1 MAVVDSRSVHGITDD
16 FVARLAE
23 RAEEAER
30 LRRLPAATV
39 SEFKQT
45 ELFRLLLPAR
55 FGGMQA
61 SFPELLQPVRLM
73 AHGCASSAWTLG
85 FYALHN
91 WMLSLFDPRAQE
103 EVFASGPVLAPAPL
117 APTGRGVPTDGG
129 VRLTGRWSWATGAMD
144 ADWVIVGALIERR
157 DGIDPALVV
166 VPAGEVEVAD
176 TWHTA
181 GMRGTGSHDVII
193 TDALVPEH
201 RIVAIADIYA
211 GTAPGARA
219 HNVPTY
225 RWPMV
230 PALALVASMP
240 VLGAAE
246 RVTELFA
253 ERLGGR
259 VLAYSGVAQK
269 DQPAAQIRL
278 GHARVRLRA
287 LLALITETAY
297 GIEQIVA
304 GGERVQPIGAG
315 RRPTGGGPHGARVPG
330 DHRRSSGGVGCQ
342 RAISVEPAAARQA
355 RCRYRGGACR
365 VRLRPEPGVG
375 RSVGDWCED
384 LPDLD
389 DLSGLFR
396 IGQHEVQKSLTL
408 GRLLR
413 LGGRAGEMQ

>member
-1 MAVVDSRSVHGITDD
+1 MSVVDSRPLHGITDE

-39 SEFKQT
+39 SDFRQT

-55 FGGMQA
+55 FGGLQA
-61 SFPELLQPVRLM
+61 SFPELLQPIRRM

-117 APTGRGVPTDGG
+117 APTGHGVPADGG
-129 VRLTGRWSWATGAMD
+129 VRVTGRWSWATGAMD
-144 ADWVIVGALIERR
+144 ADWMIVGALIERA
-157 DGIDPALVV
+157 DGIDPVLVV
-166 VPAGEVEVAD
+166 LPADRVEVVD

-181 GMRGTGSHDVII
+181 GMRATGSHDLVV
-193 TDALVPEH
+193 DDVFVPEH
-201 RIVAIADIYA
+201 RLVAVADIYG

-219 HNVPTY
+219 HGVPTY

-230 PALALVASMP
+230 PALALTASMP

-278 GHARVRLRA
+278 GEARVRLSALRA
-287 LLALITETAY
+287 LIAATADE
-297 GIEQIVA
+297 IEAIV
-304 GGERVQPIGAG
+304 V
-315 RRPTGGGPHGARVPG
+315 
-330 DHRRSSGGVGCQ
+330 SGGRVSRSV
-342 RAISVEPAAARQA
+342 RADARLAAARTVHE
-355 RCRYRGGACR
+355 CRAIIADLLEAAGA
-365 VRLRPEPGVG
+365 
-375 RSVGDWCED
+375 SAHF
-384 LPDLD
+384 
-389 DLSGLFR
+389 LSSPLQRAKRDVDIAAGHVVFDYDTSRELAGALA
-396 IGQHEVQKSLTL
+396 IGAKISPI
-408 GRLLR
+408 
-413 LGGRAGEMQ
+413 AMI

>member
-1 MAVVDSRSVHGITDD
+1 MSVVDSRPLHGITDE

-39 SEFKQT
+39 SDFRQT

-55 FGGMQA
+55 FGGLQA
-61 SFPELLQPVRLM
+61 SFPELLQPIRRM

-117 APTGRGVPTDGG
+117 APTGRGVPADGG
-129 VRLTGRWSWATGAMD
+129 VRVTGRWSWATGAMD
-144 ADWVIVGALIERR
+144 ADWMIVGALIERA
-157 DGIDPALVV
+157 DGIDPVLVV
-166 VPAGEVEVAD
+166 LPADRVEVVD

-181 GMRGTGSHDVII
+181 GMRATGSHDLVV
-193 TDALVPEH
+193 DDVFVPEH
-201 RIVAIADIYA
+201 RLVAVADIYG

-219 HNVPTY
+219 HGVPTY

-230 PALALVASMP
+230 PALALTASMP

-278 GHARVRLRA
+278 GEARVRLSALRA
-287 LLALITETAY
+287 LIAATADE
-297 GIEQIVA
+297 IEAIV
-304 GGERVQPIGAG
+304 VS
-315 RRPTGGGPHGARVPG
+315 GGPVSRSVRADARL
-330 DHRRSSGGVGCQ
+330 
-342 RAISVEPAAARQA
+342 AAARTVHE
-355 RCRYRGGACR
+355 CRAIIADLLEAAGA
-365 VRLRPEPGVG
+365 
-375 RSVGDWCED
+375 SAHF
-384 LPDLD
+384 
-389 DLSGLFR
+389 LSSPLQRAKRDVDIAAGHVVFDYDTSRELAGALA
-396 IGQHEVQKSLTL
+396 IGAKISPI
-408 GRLLR
+408 
-413 LGGRAGEMQ
+413 AMI

>member
-1 MAVVDSRSVHGITDD
+1 MSVVDSRPLHGITDE

-39 SEFKQT
+39 SDFRQT

-55 FGGMQA
+55 FGGLQA
-61 SFPELLQPVRLM
+61 SFPELLQPIRRM

-85 FYALHN
+85 FYALRN

-117 APTGRGVPTDGG
+117 APTGRGVPADGG
-129 VRLTGRWSWATGAMD
+129 VRVTGRWSWATGAMD
-144 ADWVIVGALIERR
+144 ADWMIVGALIERA
-157 DGIDPALVV
+157 DGIIDPVLVV
-166 VPAGEVEVAD
+166 LPADRVEVVD

-181 GMRGTGSHDVII
+181 GMRATGSHDLVV
-193 TDALVPEH
+193 DDVFVPEH
-201 RIVAIADIYA
+201 RLVAVADIYG

-219 HNVPTY
+219 HGVPPY

-230 PALALVASMP
+230 PALALTASMP

-278 GHARVRLRA
+278 GEARVRLSALRA
-287 LLALITETAY
+287 LIAATADE
-297 GIEQIVA
+297 IDAIV
-304 GGERVQPIGAG
+304 V
-315 RRPTGGGPHGARVPG
+315 
-330 DHRRSSGGVGCQ
+330 SGGRVSRSV
-342 RAISVEPAAARQA
+342 RADARLAAARTVHE
-355 RCRYRGGACR
+355 CRAIIADLLEASGA
-365 VRLRPEPGVG
+365 
-375 RSVGDWCED
+375 SAHF
-384 LPDLD
+384 
-389 DLSGLFR
+389 LSSPLQRAKRDVDIAAGHVVFDYDTSRELAGALA
-396 IGQHEVQKSLTL
+396 IGAKISPI
-408 GRLLR
+408 
-413 LGGRAGEMQ
+413 AMI

>member
-1 MAVVDSRSVHGITDD
+1 MSVVDDRQLHGITDD

-39 SEFKQT
+39 DEFRQT
-45 ELFRLLLPAR
+45 DLFRLLLPAR
-55 FGGMQA
+55 FGGIQA
-61 SFPELLQPVRLM
+61 SFPELLQPIRRM

-91 WMLSLFDPRAQE
+91 WMLSLFDLRAQE
-103 EVFASGPVLAPAPL
+103 QVFASGPVLAPAPL
-117 APTGRGVPTDGG
+117 APTGRGTPADGG

-144 ADWVIVGALIERR
+144 ADWVMVGALVERPDR
-157 DGIDPALVV
+157 IDPALVL
-166 VPAGEVEVAD
+166 VPADRVEVAD

-181 GMRGTGSHDVII
+181 GMRGTGSHDVVV
-193 TDALVPEH
+193 TDVLVPEH
-201 RIVAIADIYA
+201 HLVSVADIYA

-219 HNVPTY
+219 HDAPTY

-259 VLAYSGVAQK
+259 VLAYSGAAQK

-278 GHARVRLRA
+278 ASARVRLRA
-287 LLALITETAY
+287 LRALVDETAG
-297 GIEQIVA
+297 GIEDLVVR
-304 GGERVQPIGAG
+304 GERVSRAVRADARLAAAHTVHESKAIIADLVEASGASAQFLSNPMQRFKRDVDIAAGHVVFDYDVSRELAGALAIGAK
-315 RRPTGGGPHGARVPG
+315 
-330 DHRRSSGGVGCQ
+330 
-342 RAISVEPAAARQA
+342 ISPIAMV
-355 RCRYRGGACR
+355 
-365 VRLRPEPGVG
+365 
-375 RSVGDWCED
+375 
-384 LPDLD
+384 
-389 DLSGLFR
+389 
-396 IGQHEVQKSLTL
+396 
-408 GRLLR
+408 
-413 LGGRAGEMQ
+413 

>member
-1 MAVVDSRSVHGITDD
+1 MAVVGSRSVHGITDD

-45 ELFRLLLPAR
+45 ELFRLLLPTR

-117 APTGRGVPTDGG
+117 APTGRGVPADGG
-129 VRLTGRWSWATGAMD
+129 VRLTGTWSWATGAMD
-144 ADWVIVGALIERR
+144 ADWVIVGALIERP

-166 VPAGEVEVAD
+166 VPASEVEVAD

-193 TDALVPEH
+193 TDAFVPEH
-201 RIVAIADIYA
+201 RIVAVADIYA

-219 HNVPTY
+219 HNAPTY

-253 ERLGGR
+253 ERLGSR

-287 LLALITETAY
+287 LLALITETAD

-304 GGERVQPIGAG
+304 GGERVSRAVRADARLAAAHTVHECRAIIADLLEASGASAQFLSNPLQRAKRDVDIAAGHVVFDYDVSRELAGALAIGAK
-315 RRPTGGGPHGARVPG
+315 
-330 DHRRSSGGVGCQ
+330 
-342 RAISVEPAAARQA
+342 ISPI
-355 RCRYRGGACR
+355 
-365 VRLRPEPGVG
+365 
-375 RSVGDWCED
+375 SM
-384 LPDLD
+384 
-389 DLSGLFR
+389 
-396 IGQHEVQKSLTL
+396 I
-408 GRLLR
+408 
-413 LGGRAGEMQ
+413 

>member
-1 MAVVDSRSVHGITDD
+1 MSVVDSRPLHGITDE

-39 SEFKQT
+39 SDFRQT

-55 FGGMQA
+55 FGGLQA
-61 SFPELLQPVRLM
+61 SFPELLQPIRRM

-117 APTGRGVPTDGG
+117 APTGRGVPADGG
-129 VRLTGRWSWATGAMD
+129 VRVTGRWSWATGAMD
-144 ADWVIVGALIERR
+144 ADWMIVGALIERA
-157 DGIDPALVV
+157 DGIDPVLVV
-166 VPAGEVEVAD
+166 LPADRVEVVD

-181 GMRGTGSHDVII
+181 GMRATGSHDLVV
-193 TDALVPEH
+193 DDVFVPEH
-201 RIVAIADIYA
+201 RLVAVADIYG

-219 HNVPTY
+219 HGVPTY

-230 PALALVASMP
+230 PALALTASMP

-278 GHARVRLRA
+278 GEARVRLSELRA
-287 LLALITETAY
+287 LIAATADE
-297 GIEQIVA
+297 IEAIV
-304 GGERVQPIGAG
+304 V
-315 RRPTGGGPHGARVPG
+315 
-330 DHRRSSGGVGCQ
+330 SGGRVSRSV
-342 RAISVEPAAARQA
+342 RADARLAAARTVHE
-355 RCRYRGGACR
+355 CRAIIADLLEAAGA
-365 VRLRPEPGVG
+365 
-375 RSVGDWCED
+375 SAHF
-384 LPDLD
+384 
-389 DLSGLFR
+389 LSSPLQRAKRDVDIAAGHVVFDYDTSRELAGALA
-396 IGQHEVQKSLTL
+396 IGAKISPI
-408 GRLLR
+408 
-413 LGGRAGEMQ
+413 AMI

>member
-1 MAVVDSRSVHGITDD
+1 MSVVDSRPLHGITDE

-39 SEFKQT
+39 SDFRQT

-55 FGGMQA
+55 FGGLQA
-61 SFPELLQPVRLM
+61 SFPELLQPIRRM

-117 APTGRGVPTDGG
+117 APAGRGVPADGG
-129 VRLTGRWSWATGAMD
+129 VRVTGRWSWATGAMD
-144 ADWVIVGALIERR
+144 ADWMIVGALIERA
-157 DGIDPALVV
+157 DGIDPVLVV
-166 VPAGEVEVAD
+166 LPADRVEVVD

-181 GMRGTGSHDVII
+181 GMRATGSHDLVV
-193 TDALVPEH
+193 DDVFVPEH
-201 RIVAIADIYA
+201 RLVAVADIYG

-219 HNVPTY
+219 HGVPTY

-230 PALALVASMP
+230 PALALTASMP

-278 GHARVRLRA
+278 GEARVRLSALRA
-287 LLALITETAY
+287 LIAATVDE
-297 GIEQIVA
+297 IEAIV
-304 GGERVQPIGAG
+304 V
-315 RRPTGGGPHGARVPG
+315 
-330 DHRRSSGGVGCQ
+330 SGGRVSRSV
-342 RAISVEPAAARQA
+342 RADARLAAARTVHE
-355 RCRYRGGACR
+355 CRAIIAALLEAAGA
-365 VRLRPEPGVG
+365 
-375 RSVGDWCED
+375 SAHF
-384 LPDLD
+384 
-389 DLSGLFR
+389 LSSPLQRAKRDVDIAAGHVVFDYDTSRELAGALA
-396 IGQHEVQKSLTL
+396 IGAKISPI
-408 GRLLR
+408 
-413 LGGRAGEMQ
+413 AMI